1 MADDQAKG
9 SEAVAVAIQLETDG
23 MKFYEGASGKTA
35 DPFGKRM
42 FLSLV
47 EDEKRHLKLLHDI
60 AKDIPPM
67 DECDAGA
74 VFKGAVRT
82 IFKEVTDNLQKRLE
96 ADPDDV
102 EAVKIAMEFE
112 EKGYKFYEKAAQ
124 EATDENEKKL
134 FDVLAVEENGHWAIL
149 EDTYTYLTAPEQ
161 WDIREN
167 PPLLD

>member
-1 MADDQAKG
+1 MADEQAKR
-9 SEAVAVAIQLETDG
+9 SEALAVAIQLETDG
-23 MKFYEGASGKTA
+23 MKFYEEASGKTTK
-35 DPFGKRM
+35 PFGKRM

-47 EDEKRHLKLLHDI
+47 EDERRHLKMLHDI
-60 AKDIPPM
+60 AKEIAPM

-74 VFKGAVRT
+74 VFKGTIKT
-82 IFKEVTDNLQKRLE
+82 IFKEVTDNLQTRLE

-112 EKGYKFYEKAAQ
+112 EKGYKFYEKAAG
-124 EATDENEKKL
+124 EATDANEKKL
-134 FDVLAVEENGHWAIL
+134 FDILAVEENGHWTIL

>member
-1 MADDQAKG
+1 MADEQAKG
-9 SEAVAVAIQLETDG
+9 SEALAVAIQLETDG
-23 MKFYEGASGKTA
+23 MKFYEEASGKTSN
-35 DPFGKRM
+35 PFGKRM

-47 EDEKRHLKLLHDI
+47 EDERRHLKMLHDI
-60 AKDIPPM
+60 AKDIAPM
-67 DECDAGA
+67 GQCDAGA
-74 VFKGAVRT
+74 VFKGKITT
-82 IFKEVTDNLQKRLE
+82 IFKEVTDNLQKRIE

-112 EKGYKFYEKAAQ
+112 GKGYKFYEKSAA
-124 EATDENEKKL
+124 EATDPNEKKL
-134 FDVLAVEENGHWAIL
+134 FDILAVEENGHWTIL